1 MNRDRGGVVRKPVNT
16 VFICSDQHNAAVTG
30 CYGNGV
36 VRTPNLDSLAR
47 RGTRFT
53 AAYTNSPLCCPARAV
68 MATGR
73 YVHENTVWDNAH
85 PYDGSIVSWAHRIR
99 EAGHRIDAIGKMH
112 FRCEADDNGFTEEHN
127 TMHVVAGDGD
137 VAGCL
142 RQDPGIFDK
151 RMGVLNAG
159 PGTSSYITYDA
170 ENADA
175 ACRWIR
181 DRVHEGE
188 QAQAEPWF
196 LYLGLALP
204 HPPNKVPGEYFDMY
218 ADTELPMPPQWRCE
232 EWPRHPAIEFA
243 REYFN
248 FTEQIS
254 ESEVRRFLAA
264 YYGAVTYLDRQIGK
278 VLDALEHAGISED
291 TLVVYTSDHGEDLGA
306 RGLFGKFHFYD
317 EAARIPLIC
326 AGPGFPAGCAVA
338 TPVSL
343 ADLYPTFLQASGIQA
358 SVSEPT
364 TAEPELPGSS
374 LFALANEEDA
384 ERTVF
389 GEYHGVGTRNG
400 TYMLRDG
407 TFKYIYY
414 VDGAPMLFDMKA
426 DPDELHDLA
435 GDPAYREV
443 LGRFEASL
451 REIVD
456 PERVDAEAK
465 AAQAA
470 RIEAAGGAEAVR
482 SRGTFDNSPIP
493 GEKAEFFTR
502 E

>member
-1 MNRDRGGVVRKPVNT
+1 
-16 VFICSDQHNAAVTG
+16 
-30 CYGNGV
+30 
-36 VRTPNLDSLAR
+36 
-47 RGTRFT
+47 
-53 AAYTNSPLCCPARAV
+53 

-73 YVHENTVWDNAH
+73 YVHENKVWDNAH

-99 EAGHRIDAIGKMH
+99 EAGYRIDAMGKMH
-112 FRCEADDNGFTEEHN
+112 FRSDTDDNGFTEEHN
-127 TMHVVAGDGD
+127 PMHVVAGDGD

-142 RQDPGIFDK
+142 RQDTGIFDK

-159 PGTSSYITYDA
+159 PGSSSYITYDA

-175 ACRWIR
+175 ACEWIR
-181 DRVHEGE
+181 DRVAEGVADGDGVRDE
-188 QAQAEPWF
+188 DSPWF

-204 HPPNKVPGEYFDMY
+204 HPPNKVPEEYFDLY
-218 ADTELPMPPQWRCE
+218 ADTKLPMPSQWRVDD
-232 EWPRHPAIEFA
+232 WPRHPAIEFA

-248 FTEQIS
+248 FTGPIPEKEI
-254 ESEVRRFLAA
+254 RRFLAA

-278 VLDALEHAGISED
+278 VLDVLEQVGISGD

-326 AGPGFPAGCAVA
+326 AGPGFPAGHTVA

-343 ADLYPTFLQASGIQA
+343 VDLYPTFLQASGI
-358 SVSEPT
+358 ELD
-364 TAEPELPGSS
+364 TAEQALPGSP
-374 LFALANEEDA
+374 LFGLMNEEDA
-384 ERTVF
+384 DRTVF
-389 GEYHGVGTRNG
+389 GEYHGVGTRSG
-400 TYMLRDG
+400 TYMLRDR
-407 TFKYIYY
+407 TYKYIYY
-414 VDGAPMLFDMKA
+414 VDGPPMLFEMNS
-426 DPDELHDLA
+426 DPDELHDLV

-443 LGRFEASL
+443 LRLFEALL
-451 REIVD
+451 RDIVD

-465 AAQAA
+465 AAQAV
-470 RIEAAGGAEAVR
+470 RIDAAGGAEAVR
-482 SRGTFDNSPIP
+482 RRGTFDNSPIP